1 MKGTI
6 SGAAGIGAA
15 VSPTTRY
22 IPGPQGERGP
32 EGPKGD
38 KGDAFTYS
46 DFTEEQLAALTGPQ
60 GPKGDTGPKGDKGDA
75 FTYADFTP
83 EQLSGLTGPKG
94 DKGDT
99 GPAGPAGPK
108 GDSGPPGPK
117 GEAGPQGPKGDT
129 GPQGTAGPQGPKGD
143 PGSDASVTR
152 EAIDEALGYVPA
164 NGDDYVERHQSELE
178 AGMLMGVNANGDVV
192 TVEREIFICTI
203 MGSGT
208 EASPYACDKT
218 VEEITAAKEA
228 GRMVYAADSTMMYQ
242 LTLTTAVMARFE
254 AVNGN
259 NVYDYIMLSN
269 GTIARINIKL
279 ENTSNKVT
287 ELSASSTNTQY
298 PGAKCVWDAIQ
309 EIGGG
314 GETWETIDTITL
326 ESGVV
331 QYVLAQA
338 LTYKKVRLRIRK
350 TYANTGSGNCW
361 IGVYNGDG
369 SYTRFMLDNGAIKAA
384 RADAVIDMSDFLQ
397 MEISY
402 GNNQLT
408 TSALLQ
414 TARTSFTSELDTD
427 SVLRMDIAESYTEA
441 FDGTGTMLVE
451 GVLR

>member
-60 GPKGDTGPKGDKGDA
+60 GPKGDTGPKGEPGDA

-83 EQLSGLTGPKG
+83 EQLAGLTGPKG

-108 GDSGPPGPK
+108 GDSGPQGDT
-117 GEAGPQGPKGDT
+117 GPQGPKGDT

-143 PGSDASVTR
+143 PGSDASVT
-152 EAIDEALGYVPA
+152 EESIAEALGYAPA
-164 NGDDYVERHQSELE
+164 NGDDYVESHQSELD
-178 AGMLMGVNANGDVV
+178 AGKLMGVNANGDVV
-192 TVEREIFICTI
+192 PVEREVLICTI
-203 MGSGT
+203 TGT
-208 EASPYACDKT
+208 GTASSPYACDKT
-218 VEEITAAKEA
+218 TAEIAQAAAA
-228 GRMVYAADSTMMYQ
+228 GKVVYALGGSICYPVTIANAG
-242 LTLTTAVMARFE
+242 LVRFE
-254 AVNGN
+254 VLNGEN
-259 NVYDYIMLSN
+259 DTGFMMLPN
-269 GTIARINIKL
+269 GIIAKFQNKL
-279 ENTSNKVT
+279 QGTSDRVT
-287 ELSASSTNTQY
+287 SLSAASTDAQY
-298 PGAKCVWDAIQ
+298 PSAKCVWDAIQ

-369 SYTRFMLDNGAIKAA
+369 SYTRFMFDNGAIKAA

-402 GNNQLT
+402 GNNLLT
-408 TSALLQ
+408 ASGLHQ
-414 TARTSFTSELDTD
+414 TARISFTSELDTD